1 MSNRFSLIVPYE
13 PYLACVSK
21 LRGSVSVYCSGLAVF
36 FFGVLVCGFI
46 HNYHAVYGEEI
57 IAPLPENI
65 NLARGLRFLRIFV
78 AQI

>member
-36 FFGVLVCGFI
+36 FFECWFAGSFI
-46 HNYHAVYGEEI
+46 I
-57 IAPLPENI
+57 IMRFTVKKL
-65 NLARGLRFLRIFV
+65 LRHCRKT
-78 AQI
+78 